1 MIARIQKELKKNYL
15 VYIVLIP
22 IFIHFLIF
30 QIIPFVFALFISFFK
45 WDYINTPIFIGLEN
59 WTRAFH
65 DTLFLKSMTN
75 TLLFTLYFV
84 GPVIALGL
92 ILALIIGSKIN
103 KLAFVRGIYFL
114 PVVTSFV
121 VLSAIWR
128 WMFSSGDYGI
138 INNILDK
145 IGIPVQPFFISETQ
159 SLQVLALLSIFKC
172 AGTIM
177 VYYFAALKNVPSSL
191 YEASTVDG
199 AGALRQF
206 FHITLPLIKPTTMF
220 VLILATTS
228 SFQIFDSAYLITSG
242 GPNNAT
248 QTMVY
253 QIYQNAFT
261 GFNGGYASAQSYILF
276 IIILLISLIQR
287 KVSSDESYI

>member
-1 MIARIQKELKKNYL
+1 MIARINKELKRNYL

-30 QIIPFVFALFISFFK
+30 QIIPFAFALLISFFK
-45 WDYINTPIFIGLEN
+45 WDYINEPMFVGLEN
-59 WTRAFH
+59 WIRAFR
-65 DTLFLKSMTN
+65 DELFLKSMVN

-84 GPVIALGL
+84 GPVILLGL
-92 ILALIIGSKIN
+92 FLALIIGSKTN
-103 KLAFVRGIYFL
+103 KLTFVRGIYFL

-128 WMFSSGDYGI
+128 WLFAGGDFGI
-138 INNILDK
+138 VNNILTK
-145 IGIPVQPFFISETQ
+145 VGMPPQPFLISETQ
-159 SLQVLALLSIFKC
+159 SLVVLALLSIFKC

-177 VYYFAALKNVPSSL
+177 VYYFAALKNIPASL
-191 YEASTVDG
+191 YEAATVDG
-199 AGALRQF
+199 AGSVRQF
-206 FHITLPLIKPTTMF
+206 LHVTLPLIKPTTLY
-220 VLILATTS
+220 VLILATTW
-228 SFQIFDSAYLITSG
+228 SFQIFDSAYLITGG

-253 QIYQNAFT
+253 QIYLNAFT

-276 IIILLISLIQR
+276 IIILLISIIQR
-287 KVSSDESYI
+287 KLSSDESYI